1 VEALST
7 INAEISAGPAAVSD
21 ASEAREHTTVRRW
34 TAPPAKPSTFGPLF
48 ERRRRSA
55 DDEQGAALV
64 EFAFVFVL
72 FLVLVFG
79 MVDFGVGI
87 NTLTKITNGSREAA
101 RQGIVGASEAE
112 MDAMVRAMWSDL
124 DQAALTVIITCE
136 KPDDT
141 LCTGDATAGDLAN
154 AEAGDSL
161 VVTVDYVYSMITPLP
176 RMIGMGT
183 TMDLSSTSEMR
194 IE

>member
-1 VEALST
+1 VEALLT
-7 INAEISAGPAAVSD
+7 INAEISAAPVVVSN
-21 ASEAREHTTVRRW
+21 ASDAREHAFVRRW
-34 TAPPAKPSTFGPLF
+34 TASPAKPSTSGPLF
-48 ERRRRSA
+48 EQRRRSA

-64 EFAFVFVL
+64 EFAFVFLL

-79 MVDFGVGI
+79 MIDFGVGI

-112 MDAMVRAMWSDL
+112 MDAMVRAMWSEL
-124 DQAALTVIITCE
+124 DQGSLTIAITCE

-141 LCTGDATAGDLAN
+141 LCTGDSAAGDLAN
-154 AEAGDSL
+154 AESGDSL

-176 RMIGMGT
+176 RLIGMGS

>member
-1 VEALST
+1 VEALLT
-7 INAEISAGPAAVSD
+7 INDELSAAPAVVSN
-21 ASEAREHTTVRRW
+21 ASAAREHATVPRW
-34 TAPPAKPSTFGPLF
+34 TESSAKPSTFGPLF
-48 ERRRRSA
+48 KRRRRSA

-64 EFAFVFVL
+64 EFAFVFLL

-79 MVDFGVGI
+79 MIDFGVGI

-112 MDAMVRAMWSDL
+112 MDAMVRAMWSEL
-124 DQAALTVIITCE
+124 DQDALTIAITCE
-136 KPDDT
+136 KPDDS

-154 AEAGDSL
+154 AESGDSL

-176 RMIGMGT
+176 RLIGMGT